1 MSTSLQMFVRLK
13 ADGSVASK
21 GFKAN
26 FTRGCGARITTE
38 AEGVLT
44 SPDWPH
50 TWRQVKYFHTHVK
63 IFLRCGEQA
72 RDTCDW
78 VISGARATDR
88 VTLTLTFLQLSNELG
103 AEVKLSTKLHER
115 FRNYQR
121 RHRV

>member
-38 AEGVLT
+38 GEGVLT

-50 TWRQVKYFHTHVK
+50 TWRQVKYFHPHVQ
-63 IFLRCGEQA
+63 IFLRCGDQA

-78 VISGARATDR
+78 VISGARPTDR

-103 AEVKLSTKLHER
+103 AEVKLSTKFHER
-115 FRNYQR
+115 R
-121 RHRV
+121 RHRF